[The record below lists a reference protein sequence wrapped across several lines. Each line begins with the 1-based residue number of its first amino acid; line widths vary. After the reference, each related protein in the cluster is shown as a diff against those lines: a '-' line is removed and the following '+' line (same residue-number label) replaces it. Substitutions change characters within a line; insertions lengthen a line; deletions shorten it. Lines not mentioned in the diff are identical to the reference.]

1 VTPGLY
7 RRAVVV
13 FGMLAI
19 VLGLAML
26 AETAR
31 AGGGS
36 VGYLFG
42 VLFVAL
48 GCGRLYL
55 LRRR

>member
-1 VTPGLY
+1 VTGLY
-7 RRAVVV
+7 RRAVLV
-13 FGMLAI
+13 FGLVAAA
-19 VLGLAML
+19 LGVALL

-42 VLFVAL
+42 VLFLAVGL
-48 GCGRLYL
+48 GRLYL